1 MKVNFKFSPNKTQQ
15 KVLELLKENN
25 VVVANVSRQQ
35 GKSYLARY
43 LAVFW
48 ALQNPCIIAY
58 ITPTLKLAKK
68 FFKDF
73 HLPPEIIKSYNG
85 SEYFIEFV
93 NGSQLWFYS
102 SEQADKIRGITLDYL
117 ILDEIAFYKDGEY
130 LYYGVLQPTLK
141 VRGKKTL
148 IISTPNGKDNIFYK
162 LYNSYPSITKTIY
175 DDSYCKDIEAVK
187 RNTPEIIFKQEY
199 LCQFL
204 DNTGTFFQGFKEQE
218 FTFDTT
224 ELYFGLDLSSVGK
237 DETILTLINKKLQVT
252 QYVIKGTL
260 DVKYK
265 QIADIINKYNAKGY
279 AEQNSIGEPMI
290 NEIVKLLNKP
300 SNLRKWLTNNK
311 SKTTIISKLAIK
323 LPSIIYNDKELTKQL
338 NQFQYKIL
346 PTGTMTFQGLK
357 DDRVMSLAIALQ
369 ALEDLTFKNDYIF
382 L

>member
-15 KVLELLKENN
+15 KVLELLKEND

-58 ITPTLKLAKK
+58 VTPTLKLAKK

-252 QYVIKGTL
+252 QYVVKGTL

-265 QIADIINKYNAKGY
+265 QIADIINKYDAKGY

>member
-1 MKVNFKFSPNKTQQ
+1 MKVNFNFSPNKTQQ
-15 KVLELLKENN
+15 KVLELLKEND

-224 ELYFGLDLSSVGK
+224 EVYFGLDLSSVGK

-260 DVKYK
+260 DLKYK
-265 QIADIINKYNAKGY
+265 QIADIINKYDAKGY

>member
-15 KVLELLKENN
+15 KVLELLKEND

-175 DDSYCKDIEAVK
+175 DDSY
-187 RNTPEIIFKQEY
+187 T
-199 LCQFL
+199 
-204 DNTGTFFQGFKEQE
+204 
-218 FTFDTT
+218 
-224 ELYFGLDLSSVGK
+224 
-237 DETILTLINKKLQVT
+237 
-252 QYVIKGTL
+252 
-260 DVKYK
+260 
-265 QIADIINKYNAKGY
+265 
-279 AEQNSIGEPMI
+279 
-290 NEIVKLLNKP
+290 
-300 SNLRKWLTNNK
+300 
-311 SKTTIISKLAIK
+311 
-323 LPSIIYNDKELTKQL
+323 
-338 NQFQYKIL
+338 
-346 PTGTMTFQGLK
+346 
-357 DDRVMSLAIALQ
+357 
-369 ALEDLTFKNDYIF
+369 
-382 L
+382 